1 MTIERWH
8 PFKEL
13 ETMRREMDRLWEE
26 FFPTTRREVVGS
38 PWRRLKAEEGVA
50 VPPVDVVDTG
60 EEILIKAE
68 MPGVDKDHVDI
79 SIHDNTVSIKGDV
92 SEDRKYKE
100 EDYYIAERSYRSFS
114 RSINIPVKIDADKV
128 KANLKDGI
136 LELHLPKAEE
146 TKPRKIK
153 VEAG

>member
-26 FFPTTRREVVGS
+26 FFPRTRREVVGS
-38 PWRRLKAEEGVA
+38 PWRRLQAEEGAA
-50 VPPVDVVDTG
+50 VPPVDVIDTG
-60 EEILIKAE
+60 EEILVKAE
-68 MPGVDKDHVDI
+68 MPGVDRDHVDI
-79 SIHDNTVSIKGDV
+79 SINENTVNIKGDLR
-92 SEDRKYKE
+92 EEKKYKE
-100 EDYYIAERSYRSFS
+100 EDYYIAERSYRSFA
-114 RSINIPVKIDADKV
+114 RSITIPVKIDANKV
-128 KANLKDGI
+128 KASLKDGI

-146 TKPRKIK
+146 TKPKKIQ